1 MAKTTTIKVRAT
13 PGMTSLLRQRSTTG
27 SRLARWSLKMLI
39 GQAGV
44 TAALLYCGLRLTL
57 YTMERRSAA
66 REGRRYLAISVIY
79 FFLIRK
85 I

>member
-1 MAKTTTIKVRAT
+1 
-13 PGMTSLLRQRSTTG
+13 
-27 SRLARWSLKMLI
+27 MLI